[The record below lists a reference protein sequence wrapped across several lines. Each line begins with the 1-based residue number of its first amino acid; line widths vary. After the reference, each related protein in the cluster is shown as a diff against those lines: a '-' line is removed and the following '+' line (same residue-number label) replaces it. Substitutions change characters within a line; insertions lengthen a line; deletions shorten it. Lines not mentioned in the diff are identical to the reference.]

1 MAIVFL
7 RTLIVYISL
16 LITLRLMGKRQL
28 GEMELS
34 EFVVAAL
41 IADLA
46 AHPLQDIG
54 IPMINGLIPI
64 ITLFCCELLISGLTM
79 KNLRLRTLFFGE
91 PSLLI
96 ENGQIK
102 QREMQKNRFTLDE
115 LLEEMRAQGATDL
128 AKVHTAI
135 LETDGRLNIVLKST
149 ELPVTAGM
157 LNLAVPQ
164 SSPPEVLVNDG
175 RIIEDGLRR
184 RGLNLPW
191 LETKLKELGVQSA
204 SELFVL
210 TVNSKNE
217 IYYAKKEAKL

>member
-46 AHPLQDIG
+46 AHPPQDIG

-184 RGLNLPW
+184 CGLNLPW

>member
-184 RGLNLPW
+184 CGLNLPW

>member
-7 RTLIVYISL
+7 RTLIVYLSL
-16 LITLRLMGKRQL
+16 LVTLRLMGKRQL

-64 ITLFCCELLISGLTM
+64 LTLCCCELLISGLAL
-79 KNLRLRTLFFGE
+79 KSIRLRTLLFGK
-91 PSLLI
+91 PSFLI
-96 ENGQIK
+96 ANGRID

-115 LLEEMRAQGATDL
+115 LLEEMRAQGTTDL
-128 AKVHTAI
+128 AKVQTAI
-135 LETDGRLNIVLKST
+135 LETDGRLNVILKSSEQPIT
-149 ELPVTAGM
+149 AAGLGISLPE
-157 LNLAVPQ
+157 
-164 SSPPEVLVNDG
+164 SRPPHILVNDG
-175 RIIEDGLRR
+175 RVLEDNLRR
-184 RGLNLPW
+184 CGYNLPW
-191 LETKLKELGVQSA
+191 LEARLRERGVKCP

-210 TVNSKNE
+210 TVNDKNE
-217 IYYAKKEAKL
+217 IYYAKKEVGL

>member
-157 LNLAVPQ
+157 LNLSVPQ

-184 RGLNLPW
+184 CGLNLPW